1 MTPRARL
8 LMVVLAGAGFAA
20 FFLWGLS
27 GLPDFGHYHG
37 VYGQLLNEVSVPER
51 NITDVVTA
59 VNFDYRGFDTM
70 GEEFILFASVIA
82 VALLLRAQRDEVEQ
96 TDSPDARIGRQA
108 EVSDAVRVLGM
119 GLIAPTVVFG
129 IYVVAHGH
137 LTPGGGFQG
146 GVVLAS
152 ALLLVYLAGE
162 YRWVQELRPLPLVEA
177 AEAFGG
183 GGYVLIGLAGMVFG
197 VAFLDN
203 VLPYGTLG
211 QLNSGGVVPLINFA
225 VGLEVAAGFVLL
237 LTEFF
242 EQSLI
247 LRRLAERG
255 GTAPQ

>member
-1 MTPRARL
+1 
-8 LMVVLAGAGFAA
+8 MVLLAGAGFAA
-20 FFLWGLS
+20 FFVWGLA

-37 VYGQLLNEVSVPER
+37 VYGQVLNTVSVPER

-59 VNFDYRGFDTM
+59 VNFDYRGVDTM
-70 GEEFILFASVIA
+70 GEEFILFASVIS
-82 VALLLRAQRDEVEQ
+82 VALLLREQRGEVEQ
-96 TDSPDARIGRQA
+96 RDPRDARTGRPA
-108 EVSDAVRVLGM
+108 EVTDAVRVLGL

-152 ALLLVYLAGE
+152 ALLLVYLAGD
-162 YRWVQELRPLPLVEA
+162 YRWVQELRRIPWVDA
-177 AEAFGG
+177 AEAVGA

-197 VAFLDN
+197 AAFLDN
-203 VLPYGTLG
+203 VLPHGTLG

-225 VGLEVAAGFVLL
+225 VGLEVAGGFVLL

-247 LRRLAERG
+247 LRRLAEQG
-255 GTAPQ
+255 GTALQ